1 MKRAHTRAGGFSLIE
16 LMVTIVVASILLA
29 VAVPNLRTFMRRSAV
44 TSEVNDLIADLQ
56 QARSTA
62 VTTRSLV
69 AFCPRTTST
78 STVACGTANTYENGW
93 IIYIPTAAGA
103 AYAGD
108 GTVNDKTLIRTTTAV
123 TDLSIRS
130 LNGTVI
136 TFNQRGELS
145 AGADINF
152 AICSKARSGD
162 TIGASNQGAQG
173 SMVTQA
179 SSGRTASALIAVGD
193 VCTPAS

>member
-1 MKRAHTRAGGFSLIE
+1 MKRSHTRAGGFSLIE

-44 TSEVNDLIADLQ
+44 TSEVNDLIGDLQ

-78 STVACGTANTYENGW
+78 TTVACGTANTYENGW
-93 IIYIPTAAGA
+93 IIYIPASSGA
-103 AYAGD
+103 TYAGD
-108 GTVNDKTLIRTTTAV
+108 GTVNDKTLIRTTTAI
-123 TDLSIRS
+123 TGLSVRS

-152 AICSKARSGD
+152 GICSKAKNSDAVGV
-162 TIGASNQGAQG
+162 SSQGAQG
-173 SMVTQA
+173 TTVTQA
-179 SSGRTASALIAVGD
+179 SSGRTASAPIAVGGA
-193 VCTPAS
+193 CTPTT

>member
-1 MKRAHTRAGGFSLIE
+1 MKRSYARAGGFSLIE

-69 AFCPRTTST
+69 AICPRTTST

-93 IIYIPTAAGA
+93 IIYIPASSGA
-103 AYAGD
+103 TYAGD

-123 TDLSIRS
+123 TDISVRS
-130 LNGTVI
+130 LNGNVI

-152 AICSKARSGD
+152 GICSKAKSSD
-162 TIGASNQGAQG
+162 TIGTSSQAAQG

-179 SSGRTASALIAVGD
+179 SSGRTSSAAIAVGGA
-193 VCTPAS
+193 CTPAS

>member
-1 MKRAHTRAGGFSLIE
+1 MKLAPVHARGFSLIE

-29 VAVPNLRTFMRRSAV
+29 VAVPNLRGFMRRSAV
-44 TSEVNDLIADLQ
+44 TSEVNDLISDLQ

-78 STVACGTANTYENGW
+78 TTVACGTANTYENGW
-93 IIYIPTAAGA
+93 IVYIPTASGA

-108 GTVNDKTLIRTTTAV
+108 GTVNDKTLVRTTTAASNM
-123 TDLSIRS
+123 SIRS
-130 LNGTVI
+130 LNSTVL

-145 AGADINF
+145 AGVDINF
-152 AICSKARSGD
+152 AICAKGKSSDA
-162 TIGASNQGAQG
+162 IGVSSQGAQG

-179 SSGRTASALIAVGD
+179 SSGRTTSAAIAVGGA
-193 VCTPAS
+193 CTPTS